1 MSAATGLAKPTGGHD
16 ISPARPPTFKGIEGL
31 RAWLAWTVVA
41 SHVAQHC
48 GYGDSEASFVGRQFE
63 QLGSHAVSLFIII
76 SGFVIT
82 HMVLTKRE
90 PYSLYIA
97 RRALRIFPAYLI
109 CLVLAIPTPL
119 MVVAIS
125 NMTPWADPLTA
136 SLAQI
141 QVTQFFFPQFFTH
154 LALHLSLLH
163 GILPNG
169 LLPQSQFQFLGPAWS
184 LSLEW
189 QFYLLAPLWI
199 AAQRRWITGSILI
212 PVIVLGWILFQ
223 RGNFGNFFLPSLIFG
238 AGPYFLAGI
247 MTRLALGQSADRAD
261 GSRRA
266 LMLLGVSFFLI
277 AAIGYFAGAR
287 PRGMVVSIC
296 LWMVVVY
303 LVIPSRN
310 NRRFPWLR
318 ILDGRLATEA
328 GKRSYAVY
336 VFHWPVVISL
346 AYIARI
352 YLDLGQHSMVLLVG
366 SLTMI
371 ITAVGAE
378 LLFRFVEQ
386 PAINFGKRLSWPA
399 RRSPGRQPEL
409 GPRLSRPL
417 AQTDE

>member
-1 MSAATGLAKPTGGHD
+1 MSAATGLAKPTLGHD

-41 SHVAQHC
+41 NHVAEQC
-48 GYGDSEASFVGRQFE
+48 GYGYSETSYIGRLLNQAGE
-63 QLGSHAVSLFIII
+63 QAVSLFIII

-82 HMVLTKRE
+82 HMILTKRE
-90 PYSLYIA
+90 PYALYIA

-125 NMTPWADPLTA
+125 NMTPWADPMTA

-141 QVTQFFFPQFFTH
+141 EVSQFFFPQFFTH

-169 LLPQSQFQFLGPAWS
+169 LLPQSQFQFLAPAWS

-199 AAQRRWITGSILI
+199 AAQRRWITCATFI
-212 PVIVLGWILFQ
+212 PVLILGWILFQ
-223 RGNFGNFFLPSLIFG
+223 RGAFGDFLLPSLIFG
-238 AGPYFLAGI
+238 ATPFFLAGI

-261 GSRRA
+261 GARRA
-266 LMLLGVSFFLI
+266 LTLLGFSFILI
-277 AAIGYFAGAR
+277 AAVGYIAGAH
-287 PRGMVVSIC
+287 PRNMVLSIC
-296 LWMVVVY
+296 IWMVVVY

-310 NRRFPWLR
+310 NRQFPWLR
-318 ILDGRLATEA
+318 LLDGRLATEA

-352 YLDLGQHSMVLLVG
+352 YMDLGQHSMVLLVG
-366 SLTMI
+366 SLSII
-371 ITAVGAE
+371 ITVIGAE
-378 LLFRFVEQ
+378 FLFRFVEQ
-386 PAINFGKRLSWPA
+386 PAINFGRRLSWPA
-399 RRSPGRQPEL
+399 RRSPGRQPEV

-417 AQTDE
+417 VQTDG